1 MPIQNY
7 PRFLTKAS
15 KSAQQTQTGLPIVG
29 TDGVSGD
36 FNALKVNI
44 DGSINVAGGGGGG
57 ATASNQVLQINQETL
72 TNTKLDTLNGNVS
85 QYSEQLNQSSY
96 LLDIIT
102 NTTGIATASNQATII
117 SNTTGIATAS
127 NQSTII
133 TRLNTLSINSQ
144 WHTLCTKSFNANT
157 GTHVWNLQAHG
168 GLYPIKLM
176 FTENGIEITS
186 LLDKTGTNVLA
197 DYFQSTGTIIANAG
211 QELICN
217 GKTSNDVFLEI
228 TTTGNVHIT
237 AYYPIT
243 PYLAP

>member
-7 PRFLTKAS
+7 PSFLTKAS

-44 DGSINVAGGGGGG
+44 DGSINVAGGGGG

-72 TNTKLDTLNGNVS
+72 TNTKLDTLNANVS
-85 QYSEQLNQSSY
+85 QYTEQLTQSSY

-102 NTTGIATASNQATII
+102 
-117 SNTTGIATAS
+117 NTTGIATAS

-157 GTHVWNLQAHG
+157 GTHTWNLQAHG
-168 GLYPIKLM
+168 GLYPIKLL

-217 GKTSNDVFLEI
+217 GKSSNDVFFEI
-228 TTTGNVHIT
+228 TTTGNVHVT